1 MEEVAPFWR
10 IVPLINF
17 GETGMKLLILGGPK
31 FVGRHLIDA
40 ALAANHEA
48 TLFNRGQTNPT
59 AYPEVEKLR
68 GDRDGGLAALHGR
81 AWDAVIDTS
90 GYLPRLVADSA
101 RLLADRVSYYVF
113 ISSISVYASVAA
125 PYQDESGLVGN
136 LADESVE
143 EINGDTYGPLKALC
157 EQAVERYFPQRSLH
171 VRAGLIVG
179 PHDPTDRFSYWPWRI
194 DQGGDML
201 APGAPDRPV
210 QVVDAR
216 DLAAWVMDMI
226 GKGQPG
232 VFNVTGPAAPLTWGE
247 MLAVCQKAAAR
258 PAQLT
263 WVDDDFLLKQ
273 GVQPWRDLPLWV
285 PASAE
290 EMAGLYTVDCR
301 RAIAAGLTFRPL
313 AQTAADT
320 LTWLKQR
327 EGNWPGQVGLDGERE
342 AAVLQAWRDSV
353 LER

>member
-1 MEEVAPFWR
+1 
-10 IVPLINF
+10 
-17 GETGMKLLILGGPK
+17 MKLLVLGGPK

-40 ALAANHEA
+40 ALAANHDV
-48 TLFNRGQTNPT
+48 TVFNRGQTNPT

-68 GDRDGGLAALHGR
+68 GDRDGGLTALQGR
-81 AWDAVIDTS
+81 TWDAVIDTS

-101 RLLADRVSYYVF
+101 RLLADQAGYYVF
-113 ISSISVYASVAA
+113 VSSISVYASLAA
-125 PYQDESGLVGN
+125 AYQAESAPVGQ

-194 DQGGDML
+194 DQGGEAL

-210 QVVDAR
+210 QIVDAR
-216 DLAAWVMDMI
+216 DLAAWVMGMI
-226 GKGQPG
+226 ATGQPG

-247 MLAVCQKAAAR
+247 MLAACQTAAVK

-263 WVDDDFLLKQ
+263 WVDDSFLLKQ
-273 GVQPWRDLPLWV
+273 EVQPWRDLPLWV
-285 PASAE
+285 PASAGD
-290 EMAGLYTVDCR
+290 MAGLYTVDCR

-313 AQTAADT
+313 AQTVADT
-320 LTWLKQR
+320 LAWLQQR
-327 EGNWPGQVGLDGERE
+327 AEDWVGQVGLSAVRE
-342 AAVLQAWRDSV
+342 TALLQAWRDSAS
-353 LER
+353 ER